1 MGATRIPQA
10 QFVLPAQPAWNGRQ
24 VWRKRG
30 ASNCCVSVVGEANI
44 KMMGVKSI
52 YLTIVQ
58 FKPTTPGLFYT
69 AWWHVYIFSLSW
81 PMRRDWYTDFS
92 AIQRTVDICMFSS
105 VDLPRDCVKY
115 CGLLRCFYVA
125 IVKSFMWSPGHDEL
139 ARYRMCNILCKPR
152 NGPGNLSRAKKWPVS
167 VSVSLVEWMERCQ
180 HLS

>member
-10 QFVLPAQPAWNGRQ
+10 QFVLLAQPAWNGRQ

-58 FKPTTPGLFYT
+58 FKPTTPGIVLHCMMT
-69 AWWHVYIFSLSW
+69 CVFSLSW

-105 VDLPRDCVKY
+105 VDLPWDCVKY
-115 CGLLRCFYVA
+115 CGLLRCFCVA
-125 IVKSFMWSPGHDEL
+125 IVKSFLWSPGHDEL